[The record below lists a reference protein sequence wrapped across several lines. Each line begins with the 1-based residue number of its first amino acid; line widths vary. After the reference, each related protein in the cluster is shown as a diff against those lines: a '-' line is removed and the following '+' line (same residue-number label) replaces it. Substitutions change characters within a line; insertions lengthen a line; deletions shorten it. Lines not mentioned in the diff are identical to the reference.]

1 MDRVRRIGVGLLFGI
16 SAPFVSAASLVT
28 ETPMAEAPPGTVGLG
43 FGFRFGES
51 PYQGIDNVAS
61 VNNDNGTDLI
71 PLYLYE
77 GKYLFAHGT
86 SAGIHLINH
95 DWLKLDLIGRY
106 RFDRLEPEADPAYLG
121 LEPRRQ
127 TVDGG
132 LEATIKS
139 GFGHL
144 RLGAL
149 WDLLDRHQGGE
160 FEATY
165 LYQFDPGRWRI
176 TPYVSYLYQTEDLL
190 NYYYSV
196 PSEIPT
202 PPIEPGLPP
211 FPEYTVTSGDDFWR
225 VGVNSS
231 FQLSAGWHLYANLA
245 WETVPDAAQASPMVE
260 RDHLLTGLVGATYY
274 FGDLQQSQV
283 GSERSGEWSLR
294 VTGGYTAEETF
305 HKVHRGAVAAS
316 EDVETYLVGLT
327 VSRLLDDG
335 EKLDAWGRFSLNRRL
350 ENDYQD
356 DFFEYVAYVMLMG
369 TGYSPWS
376 EQEWFR
382 YGFGFGFSYADK
394 VPIVEQVKQAKR
406 GRDTAH
412 FLNYLEATVDF
423 PTNLL
428 LGNLGSEDC
437 YIGLTIVHRSGI
449 FANADILGNVSGG
462 SDVLTGHVECK
473 L

>member
-1 MDRVRRIGVGLLFGI
+1 MRWAALGLTLVTP
-16 SAPFVSAASLVT
+16 ALMAASLVT
-28 ETPMAEAPPGTVGLG
+28 ETPMADAPPGTVGLG
-43 FGFRFGES
+43 FGLRFGES
-51 PYQGIDNVAS
+51 PYQGIDNVS
-61 VNNDNGTDLI
+61 SINNDNGTDLI

-86 SAGIHLINH
+86 SAGVHLVRN

-106 RFDRLEPEADPAYLG
+106 RFDRLEPDADPAFIG

-132 LEATIKS
+132 LEATLKS
-139 GFGHL
+139 DYGHL

-149 WDLLDRHQGGE
+149 WDLLGRHQGGE
-160 FEATY
+160 MEVTY
-165 LYQFDPGRWRI
+165 LNTFSPARWRI

-190 NYYYSV
+190 DYYYSV
-196 PSEIPT
+196 PSEIPL
-202 PPIEPGLPP
+202 PPIEPPP
-211 FPEYTVTSGDDFWR
+211 PTFPEYAVNGGDHFWR
-225 VGVNSS
+225 VGVNTSY
-231 FQLSAGWHLYANLA
+231 QLSAGWHLYANLA
-245 WETVPDAAQASPMVE
+245 WETVPDKAKASPMVE
-260 RDHLLTGLVGATYY
+260 RDQLVTGLVGATYY

-283 GSERSGEWSLR
+283 GEQRSGEWSLR
-294 VTGGYTAEETF
+294 INGGYTAEETF
-305 HKVHRGAVAAS
+305 HKVHRGYVRES

-327 VSRLLDDG
+327 VGRLLNDG
-335 EKLDAWGRFSLNRRL
+335 ETLDAWGRFSLNRRL

-382 YGFGFGFSYADK
+382 YGFGFGFSYADQ
-394 VPIVEQVKQAKR
+394 VPIIEQVKQAER
-406 GRDTAH
+406 GRETAH

-428 LGNLGSEDC
+428 LGNLGSKDC

-449 FANADILGNVSGG
+449 FANSDILGNVSGG
-462 SDVLTGHVECK
+462 SDVLTGHLECR